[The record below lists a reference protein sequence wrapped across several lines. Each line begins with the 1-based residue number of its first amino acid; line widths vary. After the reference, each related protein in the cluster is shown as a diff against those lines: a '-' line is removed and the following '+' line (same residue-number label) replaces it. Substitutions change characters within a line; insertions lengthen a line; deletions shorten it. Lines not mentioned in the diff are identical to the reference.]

1 MPRNSIRDVQME
13 RSWSRIM
20 FSVSEKMHTHS
31 VQRKKVRLPEL
42 SLTHAR
48 AARRAFRGL
57 EDTHTL
63 SLFSH

>member
-1 MPRNSIRDVQME
+1 
-13 RSWSRIM
+13 M
-20 FSVSEKMHTHS
+20 FSVSEKMHT
-31 VQRKKVRLPEL
+31 QRAKKESPLPSEL